1 MPADIAAMDRPIT
14 SALPISTPLR
24 HPSDDEDWLGSLR
37 GWIELC
43 QEGHDHREAWQLVT
57 RSQRTLS

>member
-1 MPADIAAMDRPIT
+1 MERPLTPAFHACK
-14 SALPISTPLR
+14 PLLQGT
-24 HPSDDEDWLGSLR
+24 DDEDWLGSLR

-43 QEGHDHREAWQLVT
+43 QQGHDHREAWRLVE